1 VEWLA
6 FTVGAITGAF
16 GIVVPVLVAWRQRV
30 IQIRDRTAERE
41 LERERQLEREEH
53 QAKIARR
60 EKWQPEYQEIRQCL
74 DCGDKLAYSVLDN
87 GPCAIGELEALDVA
101 TFIINSKILA
111 ERGIELLRDPLLMLA
126 ERADDLR
133 RHAVRDIPE
142 EVAADATDVPY
153 RLPDGIKYRSLLR
166 EAILQ
171 DRAARCLATEIKA
184 ARRILLEEW
193 GD

>member
-1 VEWLA
+1 VPWLT
-6 FTVGAITGAF
+6 FTVGAVAGAF

-30 IQIRDRTAERE
+30 IQIRDRSAERE

-74 DCGDKLAYSVLDN
+74 DCGEKLAYSVLDN
-87 GPCAIGELEALDVA
+87 GACTLGELEALDVG
-101 TFIINSKILA
+101 TFIIKSRILA
-111 ERGIELLRDPLLMLA
+111 ERGIERLRDPLLGLV

-133 RHAVRDIPE
+133 RHIIPE
-142 EVAADATDVPY
+142 EVASMAVGVPNQ
-153 RLPDGIKYRSLLR
+153 LPDGVECRSLLR

-171 DRAARCLATEIKA
+171 DRAAQFLAAEIKA
-184 ARRILLEEW
+184 ARSVLREEW

>member
-1 VEWLA
+1 VAWLT

-16 GIVVPVLVAWRQRV
+16 GIVVPVLVAWRQHV
-30 IQIRDRTAERE
+30 IQIRDRTTERK

-53 QAKIARR
+53 REKIARR

-74 DCGDKLAYSVLDN
+74 DRGEKLAYSVLDN
-87 GPCAIGELEALDVA
+87 GPCTLGELETLDVA

-111 ERGIELLRDPLLMLA
+111 ERGIERLRDPLLDLV

-133 RHAVRDIPE
+133 RHAIPD
-142 EVAADATDVPY
+142 EVALAAVGVSNQ
-153 RLPDGIKYRSLLR
+153 LPNGVHYRSLLR
-166 EAILQ
+166 DAILQ
-171 DRAARCLATEIKA
+171 DRAARCLATNIKV
-184 ARRILLEEW
+184 ARRVLREEW